1 LWQTTAARVVSQ
13 KRAAV
18 LRSPHA
24 APPAPVR
31 YEAATLFSALRQAAD
46 PEVVSA
52 IEAMVRDAPDRHL
65 SRTNALDFSAKL
77 GLGEDRAIA
86 AALHIRAAMGDLNQR
101 RHTEDMLLKIGIHE
115 GPCLAVTLND
125 RQDYFGQT
133 VTIASRVQAL
143 AMSHS
148 ILATGS
154 IVDHPQSTELLQ
166 TDGIKPTS
174 RRLPL
179 RGIADEVAVYEIP

>member
-65 SRTNALDFSAKL
+65 SRTDALDFSAKI

-86 AALHIRAAMGDLNQR
+86 AALHIRAAMGDLNQ
-101 RHTEDMLLKIGIHE
+101 
-115 GPCLAVTLND
+115 
-125 RQDYFGQT
+125 
-133 VTIASRVQAL
+133 
-143 AMSHS
+143 
-148 ILATGS
+148 
-154 IVDHPQSTELLQ
+154 
-166 TDGIKPTS
+166 
-174 RRLPL
+174 
-179 RGIADEVAVYEIP
+179 